1 MKNYGVKKLSQLY
14 LINILRNKLNLI
26 IEIINNYY
34 NIIVRILV

>member
-1 MKNYGVKKLSQLY
+1 MKNCDVKKLNQLY